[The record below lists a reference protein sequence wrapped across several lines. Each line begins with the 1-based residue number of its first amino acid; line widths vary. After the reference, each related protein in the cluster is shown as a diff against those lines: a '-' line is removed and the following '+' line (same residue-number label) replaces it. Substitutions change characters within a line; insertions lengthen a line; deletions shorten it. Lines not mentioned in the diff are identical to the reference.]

1 MMIEEEDEERLQLA
15 GPQVGY
21 PARYSLKDVR
31 EWSEIAAA
39 DPHGLVRD
47 LQSEYVAGNVSAP
60 GGAALKGAFERLRT
74 WILGVAAG
82 SADWTANEE
91 LVRLGNELLLE
102 VRLHHGWCV
111 EKVPRGRMLR
121 EMETAAEDVL
131 DRTVAKVK
139 GDMEKERSRT
149 AKWDAAPRRYKGGKG
164 GKNWSY
170 ARGSGMPGESDWRPS
185 GRQAGR
191 YPRGQFSIPFPPRS
205 IFKPQPRHLPIARFR
220 TRSQF
225 SVGRSSRPES
235 SLFPDFEGSLSR
247 RRPAWAESPKPVPV
261 EYRTFRYAPVPIE
274 YRTFRHAPVPAEYR
288 TFRCAPVSVEYRGF
302 RYAPVP
308 VEYRGFRYAPVP
320 GEYRTFRYVPVP
332 AECRGFR
339 VPRFLVRAGTS
350 HLS

>member
-1 MMIEEEDEERLQLA
+1 MMVEDEDEKRLQLA
-15 GPQVGY
+15 REKVLGAAAKGVPPPQLEGSLQQQQPRPQEQQSTSQPQPQAEDPRVASLSAMLQQVCSVVEQQKVAIATLQAQLGIPAGVDGPGPQVGY

-82 SADWTANEE
+82 SAGWTANEE

-131 DRTVAKVK
+131 DRTMAKVK

-170 ARGSGMPGESDWRPS
+170 ARGNGMPG
-185 GRQAGR
+185 G
-191 YPRGQFSIPFPPRS
+191 
-205 IFKPQPRHLPIARFR
+205 K
-220 TRSQF
+220 
-225 SVGRSSRPES
+225 
-235 SLFPDFEGSLSR
+235 
-247 RRPAWAESPKPVPV
+247 
-261 EYRTFRYAPVPIE
+261 
-274 YRTFRHAPVPAEYR
+274 
-288 TFRCAPVSVEYRGF
+288 
-302 RYAPVP
+302 
-308 VEYRGFRYAPVP
+308 
-320 GEYRTFRYVPVP
+320 
-332 AECRGFR
+332 
-339 VPRFLVRAGTS
+339 
-350 HLS
+350 

>member
-1 MMIEEEDEERLQLA
+1 MLQQVCSVVEQQKVAIATLQA
-15 GPQVGY
+15 QLGIPAGVDGPGPQVGY

-82 SADWTANEE
+82 SAGWTANEE

-131 DRTVAKVK
+131 DRTMAKVK

-170 ARGSGMPGESDWRPS
+170 ARGNGMPG
-185 GRQAGR
+185 G
-191 YPRGQFSIPFPPRS
+191 
-205 IFKPQPRHLPIARFR
+205 K
-220 TRSQF
+220 
-225 SVGRSSRPES
+225 
-235 SLFPDFEGSLSR
+235 
-247 RRPAWAESPKPVPV
+247 
-261 EYRTFRYAPVPIE
+261 
-274 YRTFRHAPVPAEYR
+274 
-288 TFRCAPVSVEYRGF
+288 
-302 RYAPVP
+302 
-308 VEYRGFRYAPVP
+308 
-320 GEYRTFRYVPVP
+320 
-332 AECRGFR
+332 
-339 VPRFLVRAGTS
+339 
-350 HLS
+350 